1 MELGQIFA
9 ILAVG
14 IALAVQRRSDMK
26 LIDKRFDDVNRRF
39 DDVNRRFDESNW
51 RIDKRFDD
59 INRRF
64 DESNRRIDKRFD
76 DTNKRI
82 DALERRQ
89 REDRKAF
96 SAQIVDLGKDV
107 ATLAGR
113 VDEAAAM
120 VAAALQAVL
129 GVVVTRRGGKD
140 RGSVMEQ
147 AAFAAAGSDE
157 D

>member
-1 MELGQIFA
+1 
-9 ILAVG
+9 
-14 IALAVQRRSDMK
+14 MK

-39 DDVNRRFDESNW
+39 N
-51 RIDKRFDD
+51 
-59 INRRF
+59 
-64 DESNRRIDKRFD
+64 ESNRRIDKRFD

-89 REDRKAF
+89 REDSKAF

-113 VDEAAAM
+113 VDEAAGM
-120 VAAALQAVL
+120 VAAALQAVR

-140 RGSVMEQ
+140 RGSSVMEQ
-147 AAFAAAGSDE
+147 AAFAAAGTDE

>member
-1 MELGQIFA
+1 MELGQILT

-26 LIDKRFDDVNRRF
+26 LIDKRFN
-39 DDVNRRFDESNW
+39 E
-51 RIDKRFDD
+51 
-59 INRRF
+59 
-64 DESNRRIDKRFD
+64 
-76 DTNKRI
+76 TNKRI

-89 REDRKAF
+89 REDSKAL
-96 SAQIVDLGKDV
+96 SAQVVDLGKDV

-113 VDEAAAM
+113 VDEAAGM

-129 GVVVTRRGGKD
+129 GVEVTRRGGKD
-140 RGSVMEQ
+140 RGSSVIEQ
-147 AAFAAAGSDE
+147 AAFATSGSDE

>member
-1 MELGQIFA
+1 MELGQILT

-26 LIDKRFDDVNRRF
+26 LID
-39 DDVNRRFDESNW
+39 RRFDESN
-51 RIDKRFDD
+51 K
-59 INRRF
+59 RF

-89 REDRKAF
+89 REDSKAL
-96 SAQIVDLGKDV
+96 SAQVVDLAKDV

-113 VDEAAAM
+113 VDEAAGM

-129 GVVVTRRGGKD
+129 GVEVTCRGGKD
-140 RGSVMEQ
+140 RGSSVIEQ
-147 AAFAAAGSDE
+147 AAFARSGSDE

>member
-1 MELGQIFA
+1 MPSS
-9 ILAVG
+9 VG
-14 IALAVQRRSDMK
+14 SGRTGRRY
-26 LIDKRFDDVNRRF
+26 
-39 DDVNRRFDESNW
+39 
-51 RIDKRFDD
+51 
-59 INRRF
+59 
-64 DESNRRIDKRFD
+64 
-76 DTNKRI
+76 
-82 DALERRQ
+82 
-89 REDRKAF
+89 

-113 VDEAAAM
+113 MDEAAGM

-140 RGSVMEQ
+140 RGSSVMEQ

>member
-1 MELGQIFA
+1 MELGQIFT

-26 LIDKRFDDVNRRF
+26 LIDKRFD
-39 DDVNRRFDESNW
+39 
-51 RIDKRFDD
+51 
-59 INRRF
+59 
-64 DESNRRIDKRFD
+64 ESNRRFDKRFD

-89 REDRKAF
+89 REDSKAF

-113 VDEAAAM
+113 VDEAAGM

-140 RGSVMEQ
+140 RGSSVMEQ

>member
-1 MELGQIFA
+1 MELGQILT

-26 LIDKRFDDVNRRF
+26 LIDKRFDDINKRIDESNRRF
-39 DDVNRRFDESNW
+39 DKRFDESNL
-51 RIDKRFDD
+51 RIDKRF
-59 INRRF
+59 N
-64 DESNRRIDKRFD
+64 E
-76 DTNKRI
+76 TNKRI
-82 DALERRQ
+82 DALARRQ
-89 REDRKAF
+89 REDSKAF

-107 ATLAGR
+107 LTLAGR

-129 GVVVTRRGGKD
+129 GVVVARRGGKD
-140 RGSVMEQ
+140 RGSSVMEQ

>member
-1 MELGQIFA
+1 MELGQIFT

-26 LIDKRFDDVNRRF
+26 LIDKRFD
-39 DDVNRRFDESNW
+39 
-51 RIDKRFDD
+51 
-59 INRRF
+59 
-64 DESNRRIDKRFD
+64 ESNRRFD

-89 REDRKAF
+89 REDSKAF

-113 VDEAAAM
+113 VDEAAGM

-140 RGSVMEQ
+140 RGSWVMEQ